1 MTPSESAEQF
11 LRRFLDTYEAHD
23 LDGLWS
29 FYSQAGRFPV
39 LERSASTR
47 PGK

>member
-1 MTPSESAEQF
+1 MTPTETPGQF

-29 FYSQAGRFPV
+29 F
-39 LERSASTR
+39 
-47 PGK
+47 